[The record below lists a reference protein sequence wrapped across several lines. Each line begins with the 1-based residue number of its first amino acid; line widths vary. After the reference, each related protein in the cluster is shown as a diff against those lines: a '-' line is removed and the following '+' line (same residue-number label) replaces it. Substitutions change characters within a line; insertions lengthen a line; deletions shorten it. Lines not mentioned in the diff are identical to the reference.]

1 MDKNAPPV
9 SGSDRLFDAFPPVS
23 TEAWETLARKALNK
37 KDSEAIPLWEPCKGI
52 AMRPWQ
58 RSEDLAGIP
67 HLASGSGR
75 SDNERTATIPPSW
88 QLCQHIPQ
96 HILLRN
102 PTSCKVALRRMR
114 EAVNGGVERLGL
126 GLSGT
131 EDVSVA
137 AQAGGIGA
145 LVGDIDIE
153 TTAIHIEAG
162 AQSLALFEDLL
173 AHARRNNIT
182 PASFSAAFDPFGAHA
197 RTGHFPNG
205 WLDDAARIMDEL
217 AIDQPP
223 QNDRAAASHRFLCAG
238 TEPYRGAGLVEETAR
253 LLGAIAGYLVHLTDR
268 GRHPDHILRHLY
280 VSVPISSSFIP
291 EIARLRALRLL
302 IPQVA
307 HAFDPAWNAAV
318 EIHATVAGRNPVPN
332 DPHANLLRAA
342 TQAVSA
348 VVGTCDVLTVHPFD
362 AANGEPSDVA
372 LRLARNLQHIL
383 RHEAYL
389 DKVNDPAAGSYGIE
403 VLTDRIAR
411 SVWEAFGRI
420 ARSEGWTAPHPDF
433 PTAYRPPLL
442 RPDRRGKPWS
452 TTEGVEEHP
461 AYGPEAL
468 EGLEH
473 LGYAAGTPPF
483 LRGPYATMYLVRP
496 WTIRQYAGF
505 STAEAS
511 NAFYRR
517 ALGAGQK
524 GLSIAF
530 DLPTHR
536 GYDSDH
542 ERVAGDVGKAGVAVD
557 TVEDMKRL
565 FEGIPLDRISVSMTM
580 NGAVLPVMA
589 FYIVA
594 AEEQGVPAAMLSGTI
609 QNDILKEFMVRNT
622 YIYPPE
628 PSMRIVADVFRYA
641 AARMPRFN
649 SISVSGYH
657 MQEAGATA
665 DLELAYTLADGLEY
679 LRTGIEAGLQVDDF
693 APRIS
698 FFWGIGMHCFM
709 EIAKMRAGRLL
720 WAKIVRKFSP
730 ENPKSMAL
738 RAHCQTSGWSLT
750 EQDPYNNVART
761 CLEALS
767 AVLGHTQSLHT
778 NALDEAMALPT
789 EASARIA
796 RNTQV
801 YLQQETDIV
810 QTIDPLGGS
819 YYVETLTDRLARRAW
834 ALIEEIEEAGGMTRA
849 IEAGIPMAR
858 IEEAAVRKQA
868 RIDAGED
875 VIVGVNRFE
884 LPEEEPIDVLEIDHT
899 AVREAQIARLRAVR
913 AARDDEAVREALDA
927 LTVCARTGEGNLL
940 ACAVEAARQRAT
952 LGEISSAME
961 KEFGRHLAS
970 RSIAGGTYV
979 RARASGETSDEI
991 LRLTGIFADLQG
1003 RRPRILV
1010 AKIGQ
1015 DGHDRGAK
1023 VIATAFADM
1032 GFDVDIGPLFQTPA
1046 EVALQ
1051 AVENDVHV
1059 LGVSTL
1065 AGGHK
1070 AFLPELI
1077 ATLREMGREDIRVV
1091 VGGVIPRKDYA
1102 FLHKA
1107 GVSEIFG
1114 PGTPVTD
1121 AASRILLGMIEEVDS
1136 P

>member
-1 MDKNAPPV
+1 MDKNTQAT
-9 SGSDRLFDAFPPVS
+9 SGPDRLFDAFPPVS
-23 TEAWETLARKALNK
+23 SEAWEALARKALKK
-37 KDSEAIPLWEPCKGI
+37 KDSEEIPLWEPCKGV
-52 AMRPWQ
+52 AMRPWL
-58 RSEDLAGIP
+58 RAEDLVGIP
-67 HLASGSGR
+67 HLASGGR
-75 SDNERTATIPPSW
+75 LSDDERTAAISSSW
-88 QLCQHIPQ
+88 QICQHVPL
-96 HILLRN
+96 HD
-102 PTSCKVALRRMR
+102 PASYKVARRRMQ
-114 EAVNGGVERLGL
+114 EAVSGGVQRLGL
-126 GLSGT
+126 EISGP
-131 EDVSVA
+131 EGVSVA
-137 AQAGGIGA
+137 AQAGGVGA
-145 LVGDIDIE
+145 LIDGIDIE
-153 TTAIHIEAG
+153 TTAMHIEAG
-162 AQSLALFEDLL
+162 AESLSVFEDLL
-173 AHARRNNIT
+173 AHARQSNVA
-182 PASFSAAFDPFGAHA
+182 PAPFSAAFDPFDIHA
-197 RTGHFPNG
+197 RTGHFPKG
-205 WLDDAARIMDEL
+205 WLDDAARIMDAL
-217 AIDQPP
+217 AGDPSSSNDQT
-223 QNDRAAASHRFLCAG
+223 AASHRFLCAG
-238 TEPYRGAGLVEETAR
+238 AGPDRDAGLVGETTR
-253 LLGAIAGYLVHLTDR
+253 LLCTIAGYLAHLTDR
-268 GRHPDHILRHLY
+268 GYAPDRILGHVY
-280 VSVPISSSFIP
+280 VSVPVGPSFIP

-307 HAFDPAWNAAV
+307 RAFDPAWNEPV
-318 EIHATVAGRNPVPN
+318 EIHATVAGRNPVTD
-332 DPHANLLRAA
+332 DPHANLLHAA

-348 VVGTCDVLTVHPFD
+348 VVGGCDVLTVHPFD
-362 AANGEPSDVA
+362 AAGGEPSDVA

-383 RHEAYL
+383 RHEAWL
-389 DKVNDPAAGSYGIE
+389 DRVNDPAAGSYSIE
-403 VLTDRIAR
+403 ALTDRIAR
-411 SVWEAFGRI
+411 SVWEAFGHI
-420 ARSEGWTAPHPDF
+420 ARSKGWAESHPEF
-433 PTAYRPPLL
+433 LAAYHPPVL
-442 RPDRRGKPWS
+442 RPDRRGGPWR
-452 TTEGVEEHP
+452 TAEEIEEHS

-468 EGLEH
+468 KGLEH
-473 LGYAAGTPPF
+473 LEYAAGVPPF

-511 NAFYRR
+511 NAFYRN
-517 ALGAGQK
+517 ALAAGQK

-565 FEGIPLDRISVSMTM
+565 FEGIPLDGISVSMTM

-594 AEEQGVPAAMLSGTI
+594 AEEHGVPAEMLSGTI

-628 PSMRIVADVFRYA
+628 SSMRIVADVFRYA
-641 AARMPRFN
+641 ASNMPRFN

-679 LRTGIEAGLQVDDF
+679 LRTGVEAGLQIDDF
-693 APRIS
+693 APRVS
-698 FFWGIGMHCFM
+698 FFWGIGMHHFM

-730 ENPKSMAL
+730 KNPKSMAL

-810 QTIDPLGGS
+810 QAVDPLGGS

-858 IEEAAVRKQA
+858 IEEAAARKQA
-868 RIDAGED
+868 RIDSGED

-913 AARDDEAVREALDA
+913 AARNDEAVRQALDA
-927 LTVCARTGEGNLL
+927 LTLCARTGEGNLL

-952 LGEISSAME
+952 LGEISAAME

-970 RSIAGGTYV
+970 RSIAGGAYV
-979 RARASGETSDEI
+979 RARESGESSDEI
-991 LRLTGIFADLQG
+991 LRLTGLFAEMQG

-1077 ATLREMGREDIRVV
+1077 ATLRKMGREDIRVV

-1107 GVSEIFG
+1107 GVSGIFG

-1121 AASRILLGMIEEVDS
+1121 AASRILIGMIEEID
-1136 P
+1136 PP